1 MGNLWN
7 FPLIRARAGA
17 EAVPLEAMNAQPA
30 PLPDIPGYSILD
42 ILGSGGMGTVYSG
55 VDAEERKVAIKV
67 LHPGLAGDYDVRTRL
82 RREVATLH
90 RVKGAQVAQVLD
102 AELDAPQAFI
112 VTELIEGQDLADSV
126 AQHGPL
132 DEVELA
138 SLATGLAAALTS
150 IHNVGVV
157 HRDLKPGNVMLT
169 DSGPVL
175 IDFGISQILDD
186 TRLTRTG
193 LVTGTPGYVDPVV
206 LSGAAPDELGDW
218 WGWAALLVFA
228 ATGRPPFGS
237 GPLTAVLTR
246 AEAGR
251 VDVEGVP
258 EPVAAALTYA
268 LAPKPEARIAPAQVI
283 DVLSAVASG
292 SPVPVL
298 ELPAPAPS
306 APPASPSPPAP
317 ARHPALPPTTAMP
330 GAAPA
335 RPPVYPPGSHPP
347 PPGLGPQDPAR
358 QSVVEAWPDLPA
370 QPPAM
375 SVRPPRPRTLA
386 TFGLWVALVSI
397 GLVWPGAALVAFVA
411 GVLLTA
417 TIGSAGRE
425 LRKRRNWY
433 GRRRRD
439 VVLLLLTSPIHVL
452 LGALRSV
459 PGLLLGVFLGAVGWI
474 LVSQADAF
482 LAGPAALALVT
493 FVFWWLPPSS
503 YSREGTRMILGVGGA
518 RATGVWL
525 VIAGILVVAM
535 LALADGSL
543 TWAPLP
549 EPPSVDFSGV
559 S

>member
-1 MGNLWN
+1 MEL
-7 FPLIRARAGA
+7 GA
-17 EAVPLEAMNAQPA
+17 YYPAAVGPAVALYLMSVHAA
-30 PLPDIPGYSILD
+30 PLPDIPGYSIHG

-55 VDAEERKVAIKV
+55 IDAEERDVAIKV
-67 LHPGLAGDYDVRTRL
+67 LHPGLAGDHDVRARL

-112 VTELIEGQDLADSV
+112 VTELIEGQDLAESV

-138 SLATGLAAALTS
+138 NLATGLASALTS
-150 IHNVGVV
+150 IHQVGVV

-169 DSGPVL
+169 DDGPVL

-193 LVTGTPGYVDPVV
+193 LVTGTPGYVDPLV
-206 LSGAAPDELGDW
+206 LSGADPDELGDW

-237 GPLTAVLTR
+237 GPLTAVMTR

-251 VDVEGVP
+251 VDVDGVP
-258 EPVAAALTYA
+258 EPIASALTYA
-268 LAPKPEARIAPAQVI
+268 LAPKPEARVSPAQVI
-283 DVLSAVASG
+283 DVLEAVANG

-298 ELPAPAPS
+298 ELPPAPAPPTP
-306 APPASPSPPAP
+306 APPPRPHPS
-317 ARHPALPPTTAMP
+317 LPPTTAFP
-330 GAAPA
+330 SGPPA
-335 RPPVYPPGSHPP
+335 CPPSFPPGPP
-347 PPGLGPQDPAR
+347 PPMGAAQQFQHR
-358 QSVVEAWPDLPA
+358 QGVVEAWPDLPA
-370 QPPAM
+370 HAPNVA
-375 SVRPPRPRTLA
+375 VGPPRPRALA
-386 TFGLWVALVSI
+386 TFGIWAAIVASSIVRPGLALLVFTV
-397 GLVWPGAALVAFVA
+397 GVVLAATL
-411 GVLLTA
+411 
-417 TIGSAGRE
+417 GSAGRE

-439 VVLLLLTSPIHVL
+439 VALLLLTSPIHVL
-452 LGALRSV
+452 LGALRSL
-459 PGLLLGVFLGAVGWI
+459 PGLLLGLFLGAVAWV
-474 LVSQADAF
+474 LVSQADPF
-482 LAGPAALALVT
+482 LAAPAAVAVMT
-493 FVFWWLPPSS
+493 FVFWWMPPSS
-503 YSREGTRMILGVGGA
+503 FTREGARMILGVGGA
-518 RATGVWL
+518 KASGVWL
-525 VIAGILVVAM
+525 VVAGIVVVTA

-549 EPPSVDFSGV
+549 EPPAVDFSGV

>member
-1 MGNLWN
+1 
-7 FPLIRARAGA
+7 
-17 EAVPLEAMNAQPA
+17 MNAQSA

-67 LHPGLAGDYDVRTRL
+67 LHPGLAGDHDVRTRL

-90 RVKGAQVAQVLD
+90 RVRGAQVAQVLD

-132 DEVELA
+132 GEVELA

-237 GPLTAVLTR
+237 VPLTAVLTR
-246 AEAGR
+246 AVAGR
-251 VDVEGVP
+251 VDVERVP
-258 EPVAAALTYA
+258 EPVAAALTHA

-335 RPPVYPPGSHPP
+335 RPPVYPPGSHPPPPGLHPALPPTTPPPAAPPARPPVSPPGSPPP

-474 LVSQADAF
+474 LVS
-482 LAGPAALALVT
+482 
-493 FVFWWLPPSS
+493 
-503 YSREGTRMILGVGGA
+503 
-518 RATGVWL
+518 
-525 VIAGILVVAM
+525 
-535 LALADGSL
+535 
-543 TWAPLP
+543 
-549 EPPSVDFSGV
+549 
-559 S
+559 